1 MTENNDKMKILIVG
15 ATGYVGGHLV
25 PALLKKG
32 YQIRCMVRSPE
43 KLLAR
48 NWKNVEIVEGDVLK
62 PETLSKALENTHTAY
77 YLVHS
82 MGGSKNFEKT
92 DSLAAANFSKAAKEA
107 NIQRIIYL
115 GGLAKDTESLS
126 SHLKSRQEVGT
137 ILGSSGV
144 PVTELRASIIIGS
157 GSASFEIIRDLVKK
171 LPVMVTPK
179 WVKSQCEPISIQN
192 VIDYL
197 ALCLDEPRTINQVL
211 EIGSGDI
218 LTYAGMMRQVA
229 EVMEKKLWII
239 SVPVLTPRLS
249 AYWLNLVTT
258 VPMSIAYPLVD
269 GLKNDTV
276 CTDHRIRDW
285 IKIDLISFTDAVKKA
300 IQEERMGELDSRWT
314 EASGYSYDFASNYKN
329 VKLLQDKRVINSPL
343 SQKAIFDVIQKVG
356 GDNGWYYANWAWRL
370 RGLFDR
376 LIGGVGMRRGRR
388 HPTHIR
394 VGDAIDFWRV
404 EKFETGHI
412 LKLRAEMKLPG
423 IAWLEFRVEKAANG
437 ESIFQQLAT
446 FLPKNW
452 FGFLYWYCI
461 MPAHFFVFRNMARK
475 IVEAAQQNAEP
486 N

>member
-1 MTENNDKMKILIVG
+1 MTNQNNKKKILIVG

-32 YQIRCMVRSPE
+32 YQVRCMVRNPE

-48 NWKNVEIVEGDVLK
+48 NWKNVEIIEGDVLK
-62 PETLSKALENTHTAY
+62 PETLPKALKNIHTAY

-92 DSLAAANFSKAAKEA
+92 DAVAAANFCKAAKA
-107 NIQRIIYL
+107 SNIQRIIYL
-115 GGLAKDTESLS
+115 GGLAKDTDSLS

-144 PVTELRASIIIGS
+144 PVTEFRASIIIGS

-179 WVKSQCEPISIQN
+179 WVKSRCEPISIQN
-192 VIDYL
+192 VIEYL
-197 ALCLDEPRTINQVL
+197 VLCLEEPRTINQVL
-211 EIGSGDI
+211 EIGGGDI
-218 LTYAGMMRQVA
+218 LSYARMMRQVA

-269 GLKNDTV
+269 GLKNDTI
-276 CTDHRIRDW
+276 CTDHRIREW
-285 IKIDLISFTDAVKKA
+285 IKIKLISFTQAVRSA
-300 IQEERMGELDSRWT
+300 IEEENLGELESRWT
-314 EASGYSYDFASNYKN
+314 EASGYSYDPASNYKN
-329 VKLLQDKRVINSPL
+329 VKLLQDKRIINSPL
-343 SQKAIFDVIQKVG
+343 SQKAIFDVIQRVG
-356 GDNGWYYANWAWRL
+356 GDNGWYYANWAWQL

-388 HPTHIR
+388 HPTNIR

-404 EKFETGHI
+404 EKFEAGHF

-423 IAWLEFRVEKAANG
+423 IAWLEFRIEKAANG

-452 FGFLYWYCI
+452 FGFFYWYTI
-461 MPAHFFVFRNMARK
+461 MPAHFFVFRNMAKK
-475 IVEAAQQNAEP
+475 IVAAAHEDQ
-486 N
+486 

>member
-179 WVKSQCEPISIQN
+179 WVKSQCEPIS
-192 VIDYL
+192 
-197 ALCLDEPRTINQVL
+197 
-211 EIGSGDI
+211 
-218 LTYAGMMRQVA
+218 
-229 EVMEKKLWII
+229 K
-239 SVPVLTPRLS
+239 
-249 AYWLNLVTT
+249 T
-258 VPMSIAYPLVD
+258 VPRY
-269 GLKNDTV
+269 GG
-276 CTDHRIRDW
+276 
-285 IKIDLISFTDAVKKA
+285 VKFC
-300 IQEERMGELDSRWT
+300 L
-314 EASGYSYDFASNYKN
+314 
-329 VKLLQDKRVINSPL
+329 INS
-343 SQKAIFDVIQKVG
+343 
-356 GDNGWYYANWAWRL
+356 NRL
-370 RGLFDR
+370 W
-376 LIGGVGMRRGRR
+376 
-388 HPTHIR
+388 P
-394 VGDAIDFWRV
+394 
-404 EKFETGHI
+404 
-412 LKLRAEMKLPG
+412 
-423 IAWLEFRVEKAANG
+423 
-437 ESIFQQLAT
+437 
-446 FLPKNW
+446 
-452 FGFLYWYCI
+452 
-461 MPAHFFVFRNMARK
+461 
-475 IVEAAQQNAEP
+475 
-486 N
+486 

>member
-1 MTENNDKMKILIVG
+1 MTNQNSQKKILIVG

-25 PALLKKG
+25 PSLLKKG
-32 YQIRCMVRSPE
+32 FQIRCMVRSPE

-62 PETLSKALENTHTAY
+62 PETLSKALQNIHTTY

-92 DSLAAANFSKAAKEA
+92 DALAAANFSKAAKEA

-137 ILGSSGV
+137 ILGSYGV

-157 GSASFEIIRDLVKK
+157 GSASFEIIRDLVMK
-171 LPVMVTPK
+171 LPMMVTPK
-179 WVKSQCEPISIQN
+179 WVKSKCEPISIRN
-192 VIDYL
+192 VIEYL
-197 ALCLDEPRTINQVL
+197 VLCLDEPRTINQVL
-211 EIGSGDI
+211 EIGGGDI

-229 EVMEKKLWII
+229 EVMDKKLWMI

-276 CTDHRIRDW
+276 CTDHRIREW
-285 IKIDLISFTDAVKKA
+285 VKIKLISFTDAVKNA
-300 IQEERMGELDSRWT
+300 IQEEKLGQMESRWT
-314 EASGYSYDFASNYKN
+314 EASGYSYDPASNSKK

-343 SQKAIFDVIQKVG
+343 SQKAIFEVIQKVG

-388 HPTHIR
+388 HPINIR

-404 EKFETGHI
+404 EKFEAGHI

-423 IAWLEFRVEKAANG
+423 IAWLEFRVEKATNG
-437 ESIFQQLAT
+437 ENIFQQLAI

-452 FGFLYWYCI
+452 FGFFYWYSI

-475 IVEAAQQNAEP
+475 IVEVAQQNAEQS
-486 N
+486 